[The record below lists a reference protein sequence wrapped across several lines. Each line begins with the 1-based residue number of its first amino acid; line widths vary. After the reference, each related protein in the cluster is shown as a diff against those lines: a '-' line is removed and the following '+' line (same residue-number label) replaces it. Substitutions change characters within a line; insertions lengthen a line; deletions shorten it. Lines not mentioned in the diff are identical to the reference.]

1 MLKTRRFNKTVL
13 GTTLAVAILIMLL
26 LIGLP
31 FFKISLPETIV
42 PLDGQWK
49 ISFIDSPDFS
59 EVNFDDSNWGSISL
73 PGKFINKAIESNG
86 NVKGIC
92 WIRKTFSLNE
102 PHKNAGILLGRIAN
116 ADETFINGKK
126 IGSTGV
132 FPPNEFSMWNYTR
145 SYILPENLLNNN
157 SRNII
162 AVRISYNQIGEI
174 LGLLAVTTSD
184 DAYEFGTI
192 TNFLQRSMGYMSIA
206 AGVSIFFL
214 LCVFYYKKPDLE
226 EYFYYCLQL
235 TFALPIVLE
244 ICLGWNI
251 YPGQIFRY
259 KLLGISWT
267 AVNVAHPIFLHR
279 IYDLKRTLVEK
290 ILWMYLIVILIAC
303 LFFTNEAMLRFN
315 ATILIIVTWF
325 IGFYNISCHISALNK
340 NRPYAKIFS
349 FFGISVVIFSMHDGF
364 VYLIKF
370 SALQLAFMNTYLSI
384 MIFHIGAVLLY
395 TGTSLVLVARFIDI
409 ADEVTD
415 LNASLENYIL
425 ENSLLAEK
433 LGNKKNKQK
442 KTDLKISSKAEEKI
456 KEVLKI
462 IDEKYLDGLDRQI
475 LAESVGVHPDN
486 LSKQF
491 KTYTGKKLGDYIY
504 ELRIVEASKRL
515 RETDENIIDIAFA
528 VGFESLRTFN
538 RVFPKI
544 MGITPD
550 RYRKQHME
558 TQEL

>member
-1 MLKTRRFNKTVL
+1 MLKTMRFDKIVA
-13 GTTLAVAILIMLL
+13 GITLAIALLIMLL
-26 LIGLP
+26 LIGYP
-31 FFKISLPETIV
+31 FSKISKPETIV

-49 ISFIDSPDFS
+49 ISFVDSPDFS
-59 EVNFDDSNWGSISL
+59 EVNFDDSNWDSISL
-73 PGKFINKAIESNG
+73 PGKIINQAILSTG

-92 WIRKTFSLNE
+92 WIRKSFSIKE

-126 IGSTGV
+126 IGSTGS

-145 SYILPENLLNNN
+145 SYILPENLLKNNN
-157 SRNII
+157 QNII
-162 AVRISYNQIGEI
+162 SVRISYNQIGEI
-174 LGLLAVTTSD
+174 LGLMAVTPSD
-184 DAYEFGTI
+184 DAHMFGTI

-206 AGVSIFFL
+206 VGVSIFFL
-214 LCVFYYKKPDLE
+214 FGVFYYKKPDLE

-235 TFALPIVLE
+235 TFGLPIVLE

-251 YPGQIFRY
+251 YPDQVFRS

-279 IYDLKRTLVEK
+279 IYDLKRHLVEK
-290 ILWMYLIVILIAC
+290 LLWVYLILTLLIC
-303 LFFTNEAMLRFN
+303 IFFTNDTMLRFN
-315 ATILIIVTWF
+315 GTILIIVTWC
-325 IGFYNISCHISALNK
+325 IGFYNISCHISALNR

-370 SALQLAFMNTYLSI
+370 SSLQLEFMNTYLSI
-384 MIFHIGAVLLY
+384 MIFHIGALLLY

-409 ADEVTD
+409 TDEVSD

-433 LGNKKNKQK
+433 LDNKKVKQK
-442 KTDLKISSKAEEKI
+442 KTETKISSKAEEKI
-456 KEVLKI
+456 KEVIKI
-462 IDEKYLDGLDRQI
+462 IDEKYLHGLDRLL

-504 ELRIVEASKRL
+504 ELRIIEAAKRL
-515 RETDENIIDIAFA
+515 IETDDNIIDIAFA

-550 RYRKQHME
+550 KYRKQHME
-558 TQEL
+558 SLEL